1 MLYTGEDDT
10 QGHTHMKTKKYV
22 FFFDGSNVV
31 NAFVDNGQEVKGN
44 GARIEVMAFSP
55 ENAIKLATEKLTQQ
69 AGVC

>member
-10 QGHTHMKTKKYV
+10 QGTHMKTKKYV

-44 GARIEVMAFSP
+44 GARIEVMARSP
-55 ENAIKLATEKLTQQ
+55 ENAIKLATEKL
-69 AGVC
+69 AKIP